1 MIAIKPSLI
10 IAQNTIPQLDP
21 EQFKTLQVAIEF
33 WKKLLDLAFQIIPQ
47 ILWAIGIIVLAQ
59 FASRIIGRFTRKAL
73 SRTEPTLRKFL
84 VQAAEITIFIIG
96 AVAALNKLGIQTASL
111 VAVVGAASLAIGLA
125 WQNTL
130 SHFAAGVMLISL
142 RPFEVGD
149 FIESGGTAGIVDSIG
164 IFSTTLVTPDHV
176 KITIPNSQLFNGT
189 LKNTTA
195 MGTRRVDIEVN
206 IGDRAISTT
215 INQLLT
221 VLSSH
226 PLVLDEPE
234 PTCLVTAISKDGTI
248 LNLRP
253 WCAAVAY
260 EQVRSQIQQQVKES
274 LDATKPPES
283 PSQHN

>member
-1 MIAIKPSLI
+1 MTLIRLSLL
-10 IAQNTIPQLDP
+10 IAQTTIPQLDP
-21 EQFKTLQVAIEF
+21 EQFKTLQLAIELS
-33 WKKLLDLAFQIIPQ
+33 KKFLELGFAIVPQ
-47 ILWAIGIIVLAQ
+47 ILWAIGIIVIAQ
-59 FASRIIGRFTRKAL
+59 FASRIAGRFTRKAL

-84 VQAAEITIFIIG
+84 VQAAEIVIFIIG

-149 FIESGGTAGIVDSIG
+149 FIEAGGVAGVVDSIG

-176 KITIPNSQLFNGT
+176 KITIPNSQLFNGM

-206 IGDRAISTT
+206 IGDRAISPTMT
-215 INQLLT
+215 QLLA
-221 VLSSH
+221 VVSSH
-226 PLVLDEPE
+226 PLVLDEPA
-234 PTCLVTAISKDGTI
+234 PTCLVTAITKDGTV

-253 WCAAVAY
+253 WCASLAY
-260 EQVRSQIQQQVKES
+260 EQVRSQIQQRVKES

-283 PSQHN
+283 PPPA

>member
-1 MIAIKPSLI
+1 MTAIRSSI
-10 IAQNTIPQLDP
+10 TIAQSSLTSLDP
-21 EQFKTLQVAIEF
+21 EKFQTLQVAIEF
-33 WKKLLDLAFQIIPQ
+33 WKKILELGFQIVPQ
-47 ILWAIGIIVLAQ
+47 VLWAIGILLIAR
-59 FASRIIGRFTRKAL
+59 FASGIAGRFTRRAL
-73 SRTEPTLRKFL
+73 GRTEPTLRKFL
-84 VQAAEITIFIIG
+84 IQAAEIVIFVVG

-111 VAVVGAASLAIGLA
+111 VAVVGAAGLAIGLA

-149 FIESGGTAGIVDSIG
+149 FIEGGNVAGVVDSIG
-164 IFSTTLVTPDHV
+164 IFSTTLVTADHV
-176 KITIPNSQLFNGT
+176 KITVPNSQLFNGT

-206 IGDRAISTT
+206 IGDRAVGPT
-215 INQLLT
+215 IAQFLE
-221 VLSSH
+221 VASSH

-234 PTCLVTAISKDGTI
+234 PTCLVTSISNDATV

-260 EQVRSQIQQQVKES
+260 EQVRSQVQQRVKEA
-274 LDATKPPES
+274 LDATKPPE
-283 PSQHN
+283 PEPPE